1 MRESRVH
8 KIHKE
13 HLGEYDIFTEPMC
26 DSRHNSWSIWAKF
39 YQQMEPCYMQELF
52 KDAQRFEVK
61 ENSIVDQRGW
71 VAIHKGT
78 GKVVLQSWNKEVLLG
93 FLFSYGREAKKE
105 GRKVTIDIYRRDGWF
120 DHLWINTDSKEK
132 KHVSV

>member
-1 MRESRVH
+1 MIFLLSLCVIVDIILGLFGQNFTNKWSRVTC
-8 KIHKE
+8 KNC
-13 HLGEYDIFTEPMC
+13 L
-26 DSRHNSWSIWAKF
+26 
-39 YQQMEPCYMQELF
+39 
-52 KDAQRFEVK
+52 KDGQRFEVK